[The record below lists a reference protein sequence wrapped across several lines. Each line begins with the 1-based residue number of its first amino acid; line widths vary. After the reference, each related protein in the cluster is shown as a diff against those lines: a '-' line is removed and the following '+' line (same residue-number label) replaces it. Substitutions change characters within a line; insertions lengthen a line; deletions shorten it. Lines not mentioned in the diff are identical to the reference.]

1 MTKQNENKTTNL
13 SVVVQAGGKSSRMSE
28 NKALLKLNGQPLIQR
43 VIERVNPI
51 AKELFVVTNNDSDF
65 NFLKVNTVNDSIPG
79 TGAIGGLYTAM
90 DISNNE
96 YVAVVACDLPFVNTD
111 ILLKGL
117 ELLIQGGADVAIP
130 MTGETFYEPLH
141 AVYRRNI
148 CKDVI
153 HQAIIHDQRRMT
165 SWLPTVN
172 VIEMELALCR
182 QLDPSGLAFFNVNT
196 IEDFFEAEKIIH
208 DSLK

>member
-96 YVAVVACDLPFVNTD
+96 YVAVVACDLPLST
-111 ILLKGL
+111 
-117 ELLIQGGADVAIP
+117 Q
-130 MTGETFYEPLH
+130 TFFLR
-141 AVYRRNI
+141 A
-148 CKDVI
+148 
-153 HQAIIHDQRRMT
+153 
-165 SWLPTVN
+165 
-172 VIEMELALCR
+172 
-182 QLDPSGLAFFNVNT
+182 
-196 IEDFFEAEKIIH
+196 
-208 DSLK
+208 